1 MMINSESLVPYSES
15 DGEEYVEIGEV
26 RALEISE
33 VQLIREKFMKR
44 CATCKT
50 VKPPRTHHCS

>member
-1 MMINSESLVPYSES
+1 MMIKSESLVPYSES

-33 VQLIREKFMKR
+33 V
-44 CATCKT
+44 
-50 VKPPRTHHCS
+50 